1 MREGLYAIVG
11 SDGRGALEANYRLEG
26 AAPFAVVAP
35 ASEAEVCALMEYTYA
50 MRTPCLVAGSGTY
63 LTHLTPPERAWW
75 LLSTRRLNRVIDYSP
90 QDLVLTVGA
99 GMTLQAVQELLREHR
114 QYLPWNPALPAQ
126 ATVGGIVS
134 SNRAGS
140 WRYRFGTPRDRLLA
154 IRAVTPDGVAF
165 KSGAKVVKSV
175 AGYDIHRLLC
185 GAWGTLAVLTEITLK
200 VQPLPQQFEAV
211 GWQTTWDALEPTLA
225 ELMQMPLQPDGI
237 SVVAIRGGWM
247 EAERWW
253 ASARSESPLTR
264 PLSSPTKADKGTV
277 VQNRVSEAGTVF
289 CPHPLCP
296 PLPQGGR
303 GGGRTAVR
311 PYTPLPLCGRGG
323 RTAVRPCT
331 PLPLCGRGAG
341 GEGYKKCGCLTR
353 RELKRCTLVS
363 SLRFPLQAGGTE
375 WARPAWFPSR
385 SGGNL
390 KEGGI
395 HDTLTLHARSTLFEP
410 PPTVAPMTQPELQ
423 TAPRLQTRRGVP
435 APYLLLEF
443 SGSPAGVAWQ
453 IEQLRARG
461 YPAEPVPDATLQR
474 VRDWLAPRRHALLL
488 QILMRPSEVADA
500 MALWS
505 ELPGVSALAHAG
517 NGIVYVAADESG
529 LTNTLLQRIRALTA
543 KYRVLN
549 GAGWL
554 REQSGGELPKLTL
567 SDGERRLMQRL
578 KAALDERGILPD
590 LLRG

>member
-1 MREGLYAIVG
+1 MQEGLYAIVG
-11 SDGRGALEANYRLEG
+11 SDGRGALEANYRLDD

-35 ASEAEVCALMEYTYA
+35 ASESEVCALMEYTYA

-63 LTHLTPPERAWW
+63 LTHLTPPDRAWW

-99 GMTLQAVQELLREHR
+99 GMTLHAVQELLREHR

-126 ATVGGIVS
+126 ATIGGIVS

-200 VQPLPQQFEAV
+200 VQPIPQQFEAV

-237 SVVAIRGGWM
+237 SVLALRGGDIQ
-247 EAERWW
+247 ARASQW
-253 ASARSESPLTR
+253 AAQVESPH
-264 PLSSPTKADKGTV
+264 S
-277 VQNRVSEAGTVF
+277 QNYFSVSV
-289 CPHPLCP
+289 HN
-296 PLPQGGR
+296 
-303 GGGRTAVR
+303 RTIF
-311 PYTPLPLCGRGG
+311 
-323 RTAVRPCT
+323 CT
-331 PLPLCGRGAG
+331 P
-341 GEGYKKCGCLTR
+341 
-353 RELKRCTLVS
+353 

-375 WARPAWFPSR
+375 GAWFPSR

-390 KEGGI
+390 KEGGTHNNLI
-395 HDTLTLHARSTLFEP
+395 LHARSTLLEP
-410 PPTVAPMTQPELQ
+410 PPAVAPLTQPELQ
-423 TAPRLQTRRGVP
+423 TEPRLQTEQDAPV
-435 APYLLLEF
+435 PYLLLEF
-443 SGSPAGVAWQ
+443 SGSPEGVAWQ
-453 IEQLRARG
+453 IAQLRERG
-461 YPAEPVPDATLQR
+461 YPAEPVPEATLRQ
-474 VRDWLAPRRHALLL
+474 VRDWLTPRRHALLL
-488 QILMRPSEVADA
+488 QILLRPSEVADA
-500 MALWS
+500 MARWS
-505 ELPGVSALAHAG
+505 ELRGVSILAHAG
-517 NGIVYVAADESG
+517 NGVLYVAADESG
-529 LTNTLLQRIRALTA
+529 LTDALLQRVRTLTA

-554 REQSGGELPKLTL
+554 CEQSGGELPKLAL
-567 SDGERRLMQRL
+567 SEGERRLMQRL
-578 KAALDERGILPD
+578 KAALDERGILPN
-590 LLRG
+590 LLGSSSQSLSPECA

>member
-1 MREGLYAIVG
+1 MQEGLYAIVG
-11 SDGRGALEANYRLEG
+11 SDGRGALEANYRLDD

-35 ASEAEVCALMEYTYA
+35 ASESEVCALMEYTYA

-63 LTHLTPPERAWW
+63 LTHLTPPDRAWW

-99 GMTLQAVQELLREHR
+99 GMTLHAVQELLREHR

-126 ATVGGIVS
+126 ATIGGIVS

-200 VQPLPQQFEAV
+200 VQPIPQQFEAV

-237 SVVAIRGGWM
+237 SVLALRGGDIQ
-247 EAERWW
+247 ARASQW
-253 ASARSESPLTR
+253 AAQVESPH
-264 PLSSPTKADKGTV
+264 S
-277 VQNRVSEAGTVF
+277 QNYFSVSV
-289 CPHPLCP
+289 HN
-296 PLPQGGR
+296 
-303 GGGRTAVR
+303 RTIF
-311 PYTPLPLCGRGG
+311 
-323 RTAVRPCT
+323 CT
-331 PLPLCGRGAG
+331 P
-341 GEGYKKCGCLTR
+341 
-353 RELKRCTLVS
+353 

-375 WARPAWFPSR
+375 GAWFLSR

-390 KEGGI
+390 KEGGT
-395 HDTLTLHARSTLFEP
+395 HDNLILCARSTLLEP
-410 PPTVAPMTQPELQ
+410 PPTVAPLTQPELQ
-423 TAPRLQTRRGVP
+423 TEPRLQTEQGAP

-443 SGSPAGVAWQ
+443 SGSPEGVAWQ

-461 YPAEPVPDATLQR
+461 YPAEPVPDATLQH
-474 VRDWLAPRRHALLL
+474 VRDWLAPRQHALML

-500 MALWS
+500 MARWS
-505 ELPGVSALAHAG
+505 ELPSVSALAHAG
-517 NGIVYVAADESG
+517 NGVLYVAADERG
-529 LTNTLLQRIRALTA
+529 LTDALLQHIRALTA
-543 KYRVLN
+543 KYRVLS

-554 REQSGGELPKLTL
+554 CEQSGGELPKLAL
-567 SDGERRLMQRL
+567 SEGERRLMQRL
-578 KAALDERGILPD
+578 KAALDERGILPN
-590 LLRG
+590 LLGSSSQSLSPECA